1 MRKTMRWEVK
11 ELDSG
16 KWGIML
22 CEEFWKYPD
31 KPVCYGAS
39 INKDVAIQSVEL
51 KNKAE
56 EELEAEEPEEESA

>member
-1 MRKTMRWEVK
+1 MRWEVK
-11 ELDSG
+11 KIDDD

-39 INKDVAIQSVEL
+39 SNESTATQRVEWMNENEA
-51 KNKAE
+51 K
-56 EELEAEEPEEESA
+56 LEAEEHKEESD